1 MKKLGL
7 LSCFAEKSVKALLNR
22 RSLSVLGLVIAV
34 LAVSGCTGTAN
45 VPRGWS
51 GGVIADD
58 LLFVFSME
66 GKMVAFDTTT
76 GAHQWEISL
85 METGT
90 GGGFGCAPSSK
101 AVAVYGTPAVSDN
114 TVYIGGYNGKI
125 YAAVYGR
132 EEPRWIYP
140 REGSLGAPIVG
151 GTVVYGDRVYLAAAD
166 GKVYALDAAEGH
178 KEWIFDIGDKVWSTP
193 AIEDDT
199 LFIGSFDNKLY
210 AVDTARGNK
219 IWEFEVGGAIVATPL
234 VDNGIVYFGSFDRH
248 LYAVNTGSGQQIW
261 KFPAD
266 DEAEDLPGN
275 WFWSTPV
282 IDDNIIY
289 AGSLDG
295 KVYVLDAA
303 TGRAVSGFS
312 YYDLGSA
319 ISSSPVI
326 AEGSVIVATDE
337 GIVYALSDNKQRQLA
352 DLEEKIRS
360 PLVASQGTVYVHT
373 ASDSLYAIDI
383 ETGAVRSFALGN

>member
-1 MKKLGL
+1 M
-7 LSCFAEKSVKALLNR
+7 KALLNR
-22 RSLSVLGLVIAV
+22 RSLFVLGLVVVV

-51 GGVIADD
+51 GGVIAGDR
-58 LLFVFSME
+58 LYVFSME
-66 GKMVAFDTTT
+66 GKMVALDTTT
-76 GAHQWEISL
+76 GARQWEISL
-85 METGT
+85 VETGS
-90 GGGFGCAPSSK
+90 GGGFGCAPASSV
-101 AVAVYGTPAVSDN
+101 VAVYGTPAVSDD
-114 TVYIGGYNGKI
+114 TIYIGGYNGKI
-125 YAAVYGR
+125 YATVYGR

-140 REGSLGAPIVG
+140 REGDLGAPIVG
-151 GTVVYGDRVYLAAAD
+151 GTVIYGDRVYLAAAD

-178 KEWIFDIGDKVWSTP
+178 KEWIFDIGDKIWSTP

-199 LFIGSFDNKLY
+199 LFIGSFDNKL
-210 AVDTARGNK
+210 TALDVTNGTFK
-219 IWEFEVGGAIVATPL
+219 WEFEVEGAIVATPL

-248 LYAVNTGSGQQIW
+248 LYAVDTGSGQLIW

-266 DEAEDLPGN
+266 GEDENIPGN
-275 WFWSTPV
+275 WFWSKPV
-282 IDDNIIY
+282 IDNGIIY

-326 AEGSVIVATDE
+326 VEGSVIVATDE
-337 GIVYALSDNKQRQLA
+337 GIVYALSNNKQRQLA
-352 DLEEKIRS
+352 DLEEKIQS
-360 PLVASQGTVYVHT
+360 PLVAGQGTVYVHT
-373 ASDSLYAIDI
+373 ARDSLYVIDI
-383 ETGAVRSFALGN
+383 ETGAVRSFVLDN